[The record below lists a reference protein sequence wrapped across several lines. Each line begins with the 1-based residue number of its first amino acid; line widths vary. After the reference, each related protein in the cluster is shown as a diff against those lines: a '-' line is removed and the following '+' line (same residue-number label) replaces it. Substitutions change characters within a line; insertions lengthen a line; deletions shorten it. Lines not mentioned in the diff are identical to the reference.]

1 MDPILVVGVRGG
13 VGAAVA
19 QQLIE
24 QGHQVIGTVRSADQ
38 FDEIRAAI
46 PGISELLAFDMA
58 DAEGFQPAL
67 TARFGSAR
75 LGGVIVCAA
84 QSIYGPLESFPLAEC
99 KRIFEINTFSCLA
112 IYQACVP
119 ALQRAEGRLVLVSS
133 YSGKL
138 SFPFFG
144 IYQASKAAL
153 ESLGDTL
160 RQEAA
165 PFGVKVILIEPGG
178 IDTEM
183 SRAMR
188 RRIDGVIAAL
198 PAEENKRYGYLYR
211 QFRERV
217 HGAKN
222 LPSGDDVAKHV
233 VDAFNA
239 PDPEPRYAVGDDT
252 KFLLAQRHALSDRE
266 FDALLKSL

>member
-1 MDPILVVGVRGG
+1 MDPVLVVGVRGG

-58 DAEGFQPAL
+58 DAEGLLPAL
-67 TARFGSAR
+67 AARFGDAR
-75 LGGVIVCAA
+75 LGGVIVCAG
-84 QSIYGPLESFPLAEC
+84 QSDYGPLEFFSLAEC
-99 KRIFEINTFSCLA
+99 KQIFEINTFSCLA

-119 ALQRAEGRLVLVSS
+119 ALRRAQGRLVLLSS
-133 YSGKL
+133 FRGRL
-138 SFPFFG
+138 SFPFLG

-153 ESLGDTL
+153 ESMGDTL

-183 SRAMR
+183 SRSMR
-188 RRIDGVIAAL
+188 RRIDGEIAAL
-198 PAEENKRYGYLYR
+198 PAEENERYGYLYR

-217 HGAKN
+217 HGATN
-222 LPSGDDVAKHV
+222 LPSGADIATHV
-233 VDAFNA
+233 IAAFTA
-239 PDPEPRYAVGDDT
+239 ADPEPRYAVGDDA

-266 FDALLKSL
+266 FDAFIKSL